1 MRSCTNVKTLSVHV
15 SRICTCCVS
24 VPNQLDSFYSKCLD
38 HFKGYG
44 VETDKNTMYRT
55 CNSEYGYY
63 APNAY
68 TIPTRFYPLNQKF
81 SNEVVRFG
89 MYRNFS
95 LNTEMD
101 STFY

>member
-1 MRSCTNVKTLSVHV
+1 MFQFLLNFFC
-15 SRICTCCVS
+15 
-24 VPNQLDSFYSKCLD
+24 YSKCLD